1 MVLRVV
7 CDGFLGIFG
16 RGAIFFPK
24 QDGHYETMLAP
35 DWSKTLCVIHLVF
48 NMSAPMICR
57 FHQGDQEIR
66 TEVPI
71 QNYPDLLPVADRCWP
86 RWTRLLPK

>member
-1 MVLRVV
+1 
-7 CDGFLGIFG
+7 
-16 RGAIFFPK
+16 
-24 QDGHYETMLAP
+24 
-35 DWSKTLCVIHLVF
+35 
-48 NMSAPMICR
+48 MIRR

-66 TEVPI
+66 TEIPI